1 MFQDA
6 CFVDTSKR
14 LGDGTIKRTLLE
26 GAFPTLSGKH
36 ASTAEQKKSEDGRE
50 AREAKKK
57 KQLETLEEKQRAR
70 AAQVQ
75 EEAAKVAAQV
85 QEEAAK
91 VQEKAQ
97 KAEAAAKKVTML
109 QLLEKFREARER
121 AKKLDPDSVAGIL
134 KEAQAAFVDNPE
146 SIAHLLN
153 SVDFT
158 QPNENFEKVCHCIL
172 VYFLSIRRVIAIK
185 ITILP

>member
-6 CFVDTSKR
+6 CFSRKR
-14 LGDGTIKRTLLE
+14 LKDGTIKRILIE
-26 GAFPTLSGKH
+26 GAFPTLSGKY
-36 ASTAEQKKSEDGRE
+36 ALTAEQKKSEDGRE
-50 AREAKKK
+50 AKKK
-57 KQLETLEEKQRAR
+57 VHLDTLEERQRVR

-75 EEAAKVAAQV
+75 EEAAKV

-97 KAEAAAKKVTML
+97 KAEAEAKKVTML
-109 QLLEKFREARER
+109 QLLEKIREAHEL

-134 KEAQAAFVDNPE
+134 KEAHAAFLDNPE

-158 QPNENFEKVCHCIL
+158 QPNENFEKV
-172 VYFLSIRRVIAIK
+172 
-185 ITILP
+185 